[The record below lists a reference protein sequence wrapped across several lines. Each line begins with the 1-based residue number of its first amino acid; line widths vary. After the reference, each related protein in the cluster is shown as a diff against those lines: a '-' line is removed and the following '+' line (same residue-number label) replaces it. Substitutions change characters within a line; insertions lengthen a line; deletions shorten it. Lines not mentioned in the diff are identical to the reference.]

1 MSSFFIDNAISL
13 LLYGFMKVFIFENF
27 EDFSIKNEVLSGESP
42 NFCDRNGHFQQNML
56 FSRQK
61 FSFL

>member
-42 NFCDRNGHFQQNML
+42 NFCDRNGHF
-56 FSRQK
+56 
-61 FSFL
+61 